1 MRKWKDI
8 VILRYVV
15 LFLFSATLVTACSGI
30 SKDVIKKQREGVIYQ
45 VSYQKAF
52 QCVISTILKKG
63 ISVHKIDKENGFITT
78 LPRQIRAEHYSYNI
92 VIKYIGKRNTA
103 ISVICK
109 WEISPGAD
117 IAYYGIPVA
126 VAKSKSKKLEI
137 ELAEAIREEI
147 MKENIQELDAD
158 EI

>member
-1 MRKWKDI
+1 MRGGCAKI
-8 VILRYVV
+8 IRCLVM
-15 LFLFSATLVTACSGI
+15 FLFSATLVTACSGI
-30 SKDVIKKQREGVIYQ
+30 DKEVRKKQREGVIYQ
-45 VSYQKAF
+45 VPYQKAF

-63 ISVHKIDKENGFITT
+63 ISIHKIDKENGFITT

-92 VIKYIGKRNTA
+92 VIRYIDKRNTA

-117 IAYYGIPVA
+117 IAFYGIPVA
-126 VAKSKSKKLEI
+126 VAKFKIKKLEI
-137 ELAEAIREEI
+137 ELADAIREEI
-147 MKENIQELDAD
+147 MKENIQEPDAA